1 MLARALV
8 TSRLDYCNGLLSGI
22 YLKCMLKLQNTAA
35 RVIVGARKYQYIT
48 PEGLT
53 DLLKWY
59 NPCRSLR
66 SGSKKLLLVPKTRLK
81 SFVTLH
87 FLSMPPF
94 SPTDCKGTSFFL
106 LWSENLFI

>member
-1 MLARALV
+1 MLSRALV

-59 NPCRSLR
+59 NRCRSLR

-81 SFVTLH
+81 TFGDAA
-87 FLSMPPF
+87 F
-94 SPTDCKGTSFFL
+94 SVHTPVLRLPGYKCL
-106 LWSENLFI
+106 LIWSENLVI